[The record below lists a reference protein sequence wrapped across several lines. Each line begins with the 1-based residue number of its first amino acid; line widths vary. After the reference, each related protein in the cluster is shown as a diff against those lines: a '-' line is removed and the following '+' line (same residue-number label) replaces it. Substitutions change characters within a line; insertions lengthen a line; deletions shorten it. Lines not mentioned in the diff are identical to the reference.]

1 LKIETEKAFRSQ
13 SNSNYSPQHPLSQTP
28 QLQLQP
34 QPIIIPT
41 PQYLY
46 PPSPYYQTPYY
57 SNRTNRHRGK
67 KWKNS
72 PES

>member
-1 LKIETEKAFRSQ
+1 M
-13 SNSNYSPQHPLSQTP
+13 
-28 QLQLQP
+28 QP
-34 QPIIIPT
+34 QPIIIPA

-46 PPSPYYQTPYY
+46 PPAPYYQTPYY